1 MTALH
6 CDKLVRRRGNRLLLL
21 LLLLLGGC
29 RGNRLLLSGNL
40 ARLLL
45 DYYLQKREK

>member
-21 LLLLLGGC
+21 LGGC

-40 ARLLL
+40 TRLLL